1 MVKKNFA
8 KGIDAI
14 LGDGL
19 AQMTDKRKALPIE
32 NPSYKRSE
40 ERTSIIMDSELLEKL
55 RAIVYWDRT
64 TIKIEVE
71 KAIKLYL
78 NSKEDLIVD
87 QAVKHFRASKPNGK
101 IKG

>member
-40 ERTSIIMDSELLEKL
+40 EGFE
-55 RAIVYWDRT
+55 
-64 TIKIEVE
+64 IEQ
-71 KAIKLYL
+71 I
-78 NSKEDLIVD
+78 
-87 QAVKHFRASKPNGK
+87 
-101 IKG
+101 